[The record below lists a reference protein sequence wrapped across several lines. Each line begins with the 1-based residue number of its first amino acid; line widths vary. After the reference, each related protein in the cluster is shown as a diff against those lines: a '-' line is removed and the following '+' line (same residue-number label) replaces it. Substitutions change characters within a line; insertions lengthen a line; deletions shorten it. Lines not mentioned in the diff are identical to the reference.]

1 MQKLCLILI
10 SLLCSSLNPEAQG
23 PRVTPLTYN
32 FIRHQEKLVL
42 VAYPDPASQRARYRQ
57 LTGVDDPALDGAP
70 WTVGFGCTGP
80 NIVEGTC
87 WTRRRAHQAFE
98 HRVDRL
104 GEALQASLATE
115 ISQAQFDA
123 LISFAFNLGSG
134 VLKPGSRLMTLINGR
149 NFDGAARF
157 MRGHTKA
164 SGQHYPGLVT
174 RRALEITLF
183 NQ

>member
-1 MQKLCLILI
+1 MHKLCLITC
-10 SLLCSSLNPEAQG
+10 LLCSPLNTDTHG

-42 VAYPDPASQRARYRQ
+42 VAYPDPASPRARSRQ
-57 LTGVDDPALDGAP
+57 LTGVDDPLLDGTP

-87 WTRRRAHQAFE
+87 WTRRRAHQSFE
-98 HRVDRL
+98 QRVDRL
-104 GEALQASLATE
+104 GAALQASLATE

-149 NFDGAARF
+149 NFDGAAKF
-157 MRGHTKA
+157 MRSHTKA
-164 SGQHYPGLVT
+164 AGQHYPGLVT
-174 RRALEITLF
+174 RRDLEITLF